1 MSGEPIERYP
11 GFDSTKAGIELINVA
26 KEVDEG
32 TTIPLQS
39 VIAMARKFNA
49 GRRWNYKAILADA
62 SIKEGNQLVL
72 LCFAG

>member
-1 MSGEPIERYP
+1 MKGTQGLTRRR
-11 GFDSTKAGIELINVA
+11 AGIELINVA

-49 GRRWNYKAILADA
+49 GRRWNYKEILADG
-62 SIKEGNQLVL
+62 SIKEGNKLVL